1 MKRSNQRREK
11 AGKLG
16 VTDSIKLSERRVW
29 LNADSFARYTLYIYT
44 VIHFVNDWVQRPLL
58 NARFNVNTHNTRHLT
73 PRSKVVEASVSP
85 TDVRLEPILSTAW
98 PMNIRSTYLPR
109 KYSLP
114 QPSRWKVIRFS
125 RLIDGIFISI
135 CKYFIFVS
143 DMGRC
148 HDKFVML
155 YVSRYQSPSRKF
167 VSIFFQIDEE
177 FTLRI
182 NLLSPLDERNA
193 SKMHRKWILSPFRKV
208 SKYYQNISEL
218 KNFNLSEIQ
227 IFFQEREREK
237 GEKHAIPFSFVSKLV

>member
-1 MKRSNQRREK
+1 MKRNNQRREK

-44 VIHFVNDWVQRPLL
+44 VIHFVNDRVQRPLL

-98 PMNIRSTYLPR
+98 LMNIRSTYLPR

-155 YVSRYQSPSRKF
+155 YVSRYQSPPRKF

-227 IFFQEREREK
+227 IFFREREREK